1 MSQVTGSLTPVW
13 ETWIG
18 FQAPGFN
25 LFQPKPLGRKQKMEA
40 QSLLQPLPLKK
51 IKQIEKKLTFD
62 ETSYLTYCTKRF
74 KVTSVGQAFS

>member
-25 LFQPKPLGRKQKMEA
+25 LFQPKPLWAFGKEAEDGSSVSPPALASQKNKIDRK
-40 QSLLQPLPLKK
+40 
-51 IKQIEKKLTFD
+51 
-62 ETSYLTYCTKRF
+62 ETNI
-74 KVTSVGQAFS
+74 